1 MMSPFVRR
9 IGYTLGGVVGVV
21 VLVAAGGYVTS
32 ESKLNAKL
40 QIASEKLTIPAD
52 PASVARGQHLAM
64 AISKCTECH
73 GADLGGRVVMDN
85 PAMGHWAAPNLTKGK
100 GSPSAAFT
108 DDDFVR
114 AIRHGVAPGGR
125 KLLMMPSSEY
135 VNLTA
140 EDLGAII
147 AYVKSVPAVERES
160 TPSTLGPVARGLLV
174 SGKLPILQAD
184 IIDHAQAPTPDQ
196 VVSPR
201 AEYGSYITKVGGCV
215 GCHGPTLAGG
225 KVEMG
230 DPKWPPAA
238 NITPT
243 GLQKQAYTEAG
254 FFTALRTGKRPD
266 GTTINPAMPYRATK
280 NMTDD
285 EIRAV
290 WLYLQTVTPRE
301 FGAR

>member
-1 MMSPFVRR
+1 MPTILRR
-9 IGYTLGGVVGVV
+9 VGYTIGGLAGIIVLG
-21 VLVAAGGYVTS
+21 AAGGYVTS

-40 QIASEKLTIPAD
+40 QIAGEKITIPTD
-52 PASVARGQHLAM
+52 SASIARGQHLAS

-73 GADLGGRVVMDN
+73 GADLGGRVVVEN
-85 PAMGHWAAPNLTKGK
+85 PAMGRWAGANLTKGK
-100 GSPSAAFT
+100 GSPTAAFT
-108 DDDFVR
+108 DEDFVR

-125 KLLMMPSSEY
+125 KLLMMPSAEY

-147 AYVKSVPAVERES
+147 AYVKSVPATDKETLS
-160 TPSTLGPVARGLLV
+160 STLGPVARGLLL

-184 IIDHAQAPTPDQ
+184 LVDHAQALTPPQ
-196 VVSPR
+196 VVAPT
-201 AEYGSYITKVGGCV
+201 AEYGQYIAKVGGCI

-230 DPKWPPAA
+230 DPSWPPAA
-238 NITPT
+238 NLTPT
-243 GLQKQAYTEAG
+243 GLKKQGYSEDG

-280 NMTDD
+280 AMTDD

-290 WLYLQTVTPRE
+290 WLYLQTATPRE

>member
-1 MMSPFVRR
+1 MQTIVKR
-9 IGYTLGGVVGVV
+9 IGYTIGGLAGVI

-32 ESKLNAKL
+32 ESRLNARL
-40 QIASEKLTIPAD
+40 QIAGEKITIPTD
-52 PASVARGQHLAM
+52 SASIARGQHLAT

-73 GADLGGRVVMDN
+73 GADLGGRVVVEN
-85 PAMGHWAAPNLTKGK
+85 AAMGRWAGANLTKAN
-100 GSPSAAFT
+100 GSPTAAFT
-108 DDDFVR
+108 DEDFVR

-135 VNLTA
+135 VNLSA

-147 AYVKSVPAVERES
+147 AYVKSVPAVDKA
-160 TPSTLGPVARGLLV
+160 TLPSTLGPVARGLLV

-184 IIDHAQAPTPDQ
+184 LVDHSQSPTPPQVVAPTA
-196 VVSPR
+196 V
-201 AEYGSYITKVGGCV
+201 YGKYITKVGGCV

-225 KVEMG
+225 TVDMG
-230 DPKWPPAA
+230 DPSWPPAA
-238 NITPT
+238 NLTPT
-243 GLQKQAYTEAG
+243 GLKKQAYTENG

-280 NMTDD
+280 AMTDD

-290 WLYLQTVTPRE
+290 WLYLQTVTPME